1 MSYAICRVQKIKGA
15 SSVHGIQG
23 HQRREWE
30 SKSNPDIDSERKH
43 LNYSLITESTK
54 SFNVLADERIAQGYT
69 GKTAIRKD
77 AVKVVSVLFTSDND
91 FFQGA
96 SSEDQRAFFED
107 CYKWACGRFGKDNIF
122 SAVVHMDEATPHLHI
137 EFVPLT
143 SDGRLSAKAVLGG
156 RVELQ
161 RLQDDFY
168 KTVGKPWGLE
178 RGERADL
185 EDPTSPKPRKHL
197 ETAELKQKTA
207 AEVRALE
214 VKRDNLAAKCTEMT
228 HTHAEMEK
236 EYKIQSEKKNALE
249 SDLGVL
255 ESNIEK
261 KQAKLEN
268 INAEYDVAVN
278 QLKNVLDK
286 KARAAEIRSFDPFG
300 KRETQ
305 TYHVNILEST
315 RAIGNEAYR
324 DLKKAK
330 EIRETTAKMKKET
343 ERMTSEIKP
352 LHEKA
357 TAELQQAQQL
367 RQNQEQHIQQ
377 QAQALFDKKM
387 KESFR
392 KTSDNRTKR
401 LESLCQ
407 EIKFNDGRTVLDMFK
422 EKEILLEK
430 QLNKDFDRGISR

>member
-30 SKSNPDIDSERKH
+30 SKSNPDIDSDRQH
-43 LNYSLITESTK
+43 LNYALIEERGK
-54 SFNVLADERIAQGYT
+54 SFNTLADERIIQGYT
-69 GKTAIRKD
+69 GKKAIRKD
-77 AVKVVSVLFTSDND
+77 AVKVVSALFTSDNE
-91 FFQGA
+91 FFHEK
-96 SSEDQRAFFED
+96 SDYEQRRFFED
-107 CYKWACGRFGKDNIF
+107 CYKWACDKFGLNNIF
-122 SAVVHMDEATPHLHI
+122 SAVVHMDEKTPHLHI

-168 KTVGKPWGLE
+168 KAVGKPWGLE
-178 RGERADL
+178 RGERANFD
-185 EDPTSPKPRKHL
+185 DPTAPKPRKHL

-214 VKRDNLAAKCTEMT
+214 VERDNIAVECTEMAQKRT
-228 HTHAEMEK
+228 EIEK
-236 EYKIQSEKKNALE
+236 EYRIITERKNTLE

-255 ESNIEK
+255 EANIVK
-261 KQAKLEN
+261 KRAKLDDV
-268 INAEYDVAVN
+268 NAEYDVAVN

-286 KARAAEIRSFDPFG
+286 KARASEIRTFDPFG

-305 TYHVNILEST
+305 TYHVNMLEST
-315 RAIGNEAYR
+315 RAIGHEAYR
-324 DLKKAK
+324 DLIKAK

-343 ERMTSEIKP
+343 ERMSSEIKP

-377 QAQALFDKKM
+377 QAQAIFDKKM
-387 KESFR
+387 KETFR
-392 KTSDNRTKR
+392 KISDNRTKR
-401 LESLCQ
+401 LESLCE
-407 EIKFNDGRTVLDMFK
+407 EIKLKDGRTVLDMFK
-422 EKEILLEK
+422 ESEKLLEK
-430 QLNKDFDRGISR
+430 QLNKDFDRGFSR